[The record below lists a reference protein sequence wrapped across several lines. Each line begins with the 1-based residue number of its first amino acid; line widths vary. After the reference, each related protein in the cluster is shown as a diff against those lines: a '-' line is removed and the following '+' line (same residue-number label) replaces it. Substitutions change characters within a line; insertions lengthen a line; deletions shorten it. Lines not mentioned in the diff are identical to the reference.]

1 MWWKDARLAYNG
13 TADGGCVDKLVYNAA
28 DAKAQLWQPDFY
40 FEFDA
45 TTPVVGAEGDGYL
58 LEVYPDGSIWTA
70 DKFFRVAFMPCYGI
84 FLAAKFSQ
92 IEAYA
97 HADE

>member
-13 TADGGCVDKLVYNAA
+13 TADGGLPAMRSAEANDLLERSGGCWRQWEMRL
-28 DAKAQLWQPDFY
+28 AQLKD
-40 FEFDA
+40 
-45 TTPVVGAEGDGYL
+45 
-58 LEVYPDGSIWTA
+58 A